1 MGDPRDFV
9 LRFADELGERASVAF
24 GSGATGEAWARFTPR
39 NSDAAPITVHYS
51 TTDPEAEPWL
61 DIADFLMSPGDLDDL
76 AKLVRAV
83 AARGARITE
92 GRGRTRLEVFD
103 GDGPVY
109 AGTAYDIRVLVP
121 AFLWR
126 SRPCVRCYEPYG

>member
-1 MGDPRDFV
+1 MADAHDFV
-9 LRFADELGERASVAF
+9 LRFADELGDRATVAF
-24 GSGATGEAWARFTPR
+24 GSGATGEGWARFTPR

-61 DIADFLMSPGDLDDL
+61 DVADFLTSPGDVDDV

-92 GRGRTRLEVFD
+92 ERGRTRLEVSG
-103 GDGPVY
+103 GDGPGY
-109 AGTAYDIRVLVP
+109 MGTAYDVRVLVP
-121 AFLWR
+121 AFLLR
-126 SRPCVRCYEPYG
+126 SRPCVRCYEPYR